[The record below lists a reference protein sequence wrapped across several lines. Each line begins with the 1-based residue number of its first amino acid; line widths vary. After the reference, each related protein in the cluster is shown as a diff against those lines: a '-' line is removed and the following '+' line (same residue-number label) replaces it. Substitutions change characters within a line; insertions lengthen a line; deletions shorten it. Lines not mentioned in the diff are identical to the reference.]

1 MTNPSEYE
9 VQIPLLTQQFSALND
24 FQCLTIRCDELHS
37 GDAQFGLDSLSIWQ
51 LWRETQPC
59 NSSRLHLVVT
69 IQKPLS
75 GEELAQT
82 LHKKTHHSAEIIA
95 LLLTQYPPA
104 ISGVHRLIFKD
115 ERLTLDLW
123 FGDVV
128 NDVNINHA
136 TAAIHVTPTTEIPL
150 PFTIIG
156 AGIAGLS
163 MAHALTRRGY
173 PVVLIE
179 QDQPLSGASGNPC
192 ALLLS
197 KLPKLNRVSGNLQTM
212 GALTTVRWWKNWA
225 NDVVTA
231 SGALVKIDA
240 DDLEKIKDYSAD
252 VVRVV
257 DAHEATQRSGLTCLC
272 DYLFIPHAATINP
285 QSIRQHILASPL
297 ITIIKASAA
306 QLVRNEHNSAWM
318 ILDTEQ
324 KNIIQATHVIVA
336 NAKDSVA
343 LCPTLPILT
352 VIRGQ
357 ISWLPMPATSPLC
370 PIGYGGYTTTFQGK
384 LLLGS
389 SFIRDDLNTDLRV
402 SEHESNLSLLNE
414 ELPQLAE
421 CLAPMTTW
429 QGRVS
434 LRALPRDSMPV
445 VGRVPQMDNIFVL
458 AGLGSKG
465 FSFAPLCA
473 ELLASQL
480 LGEALPMTDKLA
492 IAIRPDRF
500 IKKERVRKPYYTP
513 AKDN

>member
-9 VQIPLLTQQFSALND
+9 VNISLLTQQFSALND

-37 GDAQFGLDSLSIWQ
+37 NNDQFGVDSLSIWQ
-51 LWRETQPC
+51 LWRENQPC
-59 NSSRLHLVVT
+59 NSSRLHLVIT

-82 LHKKTHHSAEIIA
+82 FHNRTHHSAKIINQ
-95 LLLTQYPPA
+95 LLAQYPPA
-104 ISGVHRLIFKD
+104 ISGVHRLIFKKD
-115 ERLTLDLW
+115 RLTLDLW

-128 NDVNINHA
+128 DDFK
-136 TAAIHVTPTTEIPL
+136 TDDSTTAIHITPTTEIPL
-150 PFTIIG
+150 SFAIIG

-173 PVVLIE
+173 SVVLIE

-197 KLPKLNRVSGNLQTM
+197 KLPKLNRVSGNLQTL

-240 DDLEKIKDYSAD
+240 DDLEKIQGYPAD

-257 DAHEATQRSGLTCLC
+257 DVQEATQRSGLICHT
-272 DYLFIPHAATINP
+272 DYLFMPHAATINP
-285 QSIRQHILASPL
+285 HAIQQHVLASPL
-297 ITIIKASAA
+297 ITRIKASAA
-306 QLVRNEHNSAWM
+306 QLVRNENNSAW
-318 ILDTEQ
+318 IVLDADQ
-324 KNIIQATHVIVA
+324 KSITLATHVIVA

-357 ISWLPMPATSPLC
+357 ISWLPMPSSSPLC

-389 SFIRDDLNTDLRV
+389 SFIRDDLDTDLRI
-402 SEHESNLSLLNE
+402 SEHASNLSLLND

-421 CLAPMTTW
+421 CLAPINTW
-429 QGRVS
+429 QGRAS

-445 VGRVPQMDNIFVL
+445 VGQVPLMDNVFVL

-473 ELLASQL
+473 ELLASQI
-480 LGEALPMTDKLA
+480 LGEALPLTDKLA
-492 IAIRPDRF
+492 AAIRPDRF
-500 IKKERVRKPYYTP
+500 VKKERIRKPYYTP
-513 AKDN
+513 VKDN